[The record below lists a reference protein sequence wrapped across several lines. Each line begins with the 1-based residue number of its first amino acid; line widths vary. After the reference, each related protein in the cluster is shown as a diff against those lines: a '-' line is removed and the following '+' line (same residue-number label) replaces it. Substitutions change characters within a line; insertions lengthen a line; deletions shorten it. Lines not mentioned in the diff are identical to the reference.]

1 MPPRKPRPSSPGG
14 KPRKGPVAATTQA
27 RAAPHAAL
35 GKLAV
40 TPAAKRLLAGLN
52 ADQSQAVATTSGPL
66 LVLAGAGTGK
76 TRVITVRIAYMLACG
91 LPPEHVL
98 AVTFTNKAAKE
109 MKERLGRLVGRDAA
123 AALTVGTFHGFCLR
137 TLREFGAA
145 LDLPRNLAICDAS
158 DQLATLKGVLRDLRV
173 PETTLHPSALQSAIS
188 LAKNRLQTPDTFG
201 RGGPAG
207 GGREA
212 RETPRQ
218 RRGTHD
224 ALIAR
229 AWERYDEQLR
239 RTRALDFDD
248 LLLFTVRLL
257 AERPEVLAA
266 LQDRYHHVLVDEY
279 QDTNAPQYQIVQ
291 RLSAR
296 HRNLC
301 VVGDDDQSIYGWR
314 GADVSKILGFKDDF
328 PDAHVVRLQTNYRST
343 SQILAAA
350 NTVIAHNPNRHDK
363 QLHSALGDGDSPTVK
378 PVEDEAAEADH
389 VVRDIVS
396 LRERGAQPGE
406 FAILVR
412 AAVQTR
418 AFEAALRA
426 AGQPYVLVGGPS
438 FFDRKEVRDV
448 LAYLRLLANPDDEV
462 SLLRII
468 NCPARGIGKAT
479 IDRLLAWATERGVS
493 FGRAVDAAGSVPDVP
508 PVAAQAGL
516 ALRATL
522 AELGRADP
530 GKGLV
535 THVRKLLTAVD
546 YRVEIDRL
554 YTDPKIR
561 EERWSAVEEV
571 VNFAENYVRRA
582 AAPTLREFLE
592 RVALNAEDDRDSDE
606 GTAADGTR
614 SVITIMTLH
623 AAKGLE
629 FPRVYLVGVEE
640 GILPHQRSVDTDTVD
655 EERRLMYVG
664 ITRAQRQL
672 TLTFCGSRAKYGQRV
687 PCMPSRFLFEM
698 TGRQPPVQWHPAQPA
713 DPKAGRRGK
722 RGSRPASGTAGTAGT
737 ALL

>member
-1 MPPRKPRPSSPGG
+1 MPSRRPRSSSAVD
-14 KPRKGPVAATTQA
+14 KPRKAPAAT
-27 RAAPHAAL
+27 AL
-35 GKLAV
+35 GKLTV

-52 ADQSQAVATTSGPL
+52 ADQAQAVTTTSGPL

-91 LPPEHVL
+91 LSPEHVL

-109 MKERLGRLVGRDAA
+109 MKERLGKLVGRDAA

-137 TLREFGAA
+137 TLREFGEA
-145 LDLPRNLAICDAS
+145 LGLPRQLAICDAS

-207 GGREA
+207 GASSGAAGRGGGGP
-212 RETPRQ
+212 RETARQ

-248 LLLFTVRLL
+248 LLIFTVRLL

-266 LQDRYHHVLVDEY
+266 LQDRFHHVLVDEY

-291 RLSAR
+291 RLAAR

-343 SQILAAA
+343 AQILTAA
-350 NTVIAHNPNRHDK
+350 NTVIAHNPDRHDK

-389 VVRDIVS
+389 IVRDIVS

-468 NCPARGIGKAT
+468 NCPARGIGKAS
-479 IDRLLAWATERGVS
+479 IDKLIAWATEHGVS
-493 FGRAVDAAGSVPDVP
+493 FGRAVDAAATVPDVP
-508 PVAAQAGL
+508 PVAVQAGL

-535 THVRKLLTAVD
+535 AHVRKLLAAVD

-554 YTDPKIR
+554 YTEAKIR

-582 AAPTLREFLE
+582 AAPTLAEFLQ
-592 RVALNAEDDRDSDE
+592 RVALNAEDDRDDDK

-614 SVITIMTLH
+614 SAITIMTLH

-640 GILPHQRSVDTDTVD
+640 GLLPHQRSVDTDTVD

-664 ITRAQRQL
+664 ITRAQHQL

-687 PCMPSRFLFEM
+687 PSMPSRFLFEM

-713 DPKAGRRGK
+713 DAQGKRRGK
-722 RGSRPASGTAGTAGT
+722 RGSRPGSASGLADKPPA
-737 ALL
+737 